1 MGDPVLSLFY
11 CGWALSLR
19 RSFQPLRPPAL
30 ITVEQLSKI
39 YRVAD
44 KQPGLGG
51 TVQHFLRR
59 RHRDVAAV
67 RDVSFSIS
75 PGEMVGFLGANGAGK
90 TTTLK
95 MLCGLIHPSG
105 GQVLVAGH
113 QPQRRQ
119 PDFLRRI
126 TLVMGQKQQLIWD
139 LPPMDSLR
147 VNAAVYGIPD
157 GVARR
162 RINALADLLELG
174 EELTRPVRKLSLGQ
188 RMKAELLAALLH
200 EPEVLFLDEPTL
212 GLDVNAQARVRQFL
226 ADYNRRTGATV
237 LLTSHY
243 MADIT
248 ALCSRVLLIHQ
259 GQLFHDG
266 PLDQLATRLAPERH
280 VRLELEQ
287 PAAAEAFAGLGHLE
301 RLERCEVH
309 LRVAPDQLTAVV
321 AQLLE
326 RFAVRDLE
334 VNDPPIDQL
343 IGDLFRQGSL

>member
-1 MGDPVLSLFY
+1 MSPEWVNPSPLALAACWVIVLTPS
-11 CGWALSLR
+11 
-19 RSFQPLRPPAL
+19 L
-30 ITVEQLSKI
+30 ITVERLSKT
-39 YRVAD
+39 YRVAE

-51 TVQHFLRR
+51 TLRHFLRR
-59 RHRDVAAV
+59 QQRMVSAV
-67 RDVSFSIS
+67 RDVSFAIA

-95 MLCGLIHPSG
+95 MLCGLIHPSA
-105 GQVLVAGH
+105 GQVQVAGH
-113 QPQRRQ
+113 QPQRRHA
-119 PDFLRRI
+119 DFLRRI
-126 TLVMGQKQQLIWD
+126 TLVMGQKQQLMWD
-139 LPPMDSLR
+139 LPPMDSLW
-147 VNAAVYGIPD
+147 VNAAVYGISE

-162 RINALADLLELG
+162 RIAALADLLELG

-248 ALCSRVLLIHQ
+248 ALCPRVLLIHQ

-266 PLDQLATRLAPERH
+266 PLEQLASRLAPERH
-280 VRLELEQ
+280 VRLELEA
-287 PAAAEAFAGLGHLE
+287 PAPPEAFAGLG
-301 RLERCEVH
+301 RLASLDNCEVN
-309 LRVAPDQLTAVV
+309 LRVAPAELTAVV

-326 RFAVRDLE
+326 RFRVRDLE
-334 VNDPPIDQL
+334 VNDPPIDAL
-343 IGDLFRQGSL
+343 IGELFRQGSL

>member
-1 MGDPVLSLFY
+1 M
-11 CGWALSLR
+11 
-19 RSFQPLRPPAL
+19 
-30 ITVEQLSKI
+30 ITVEKLSKT

-44 KQPGLGG
+44 KQPGLAG
-51 TVQHFLRR
+51 TLRHFLRR
-59 RHRDVAAV
+59 RQRDVSAV
-67 RDVSFSIS
+67 RDVSFAIA

-95 MLCGLIHPSG
+95 MLCGLIYPSS

-113 QPQRRQ
+113 QPQRRH

-157 GVARR
+157 RVASR
-162 RINALADLLELG
+162 RIAELSDLLELG

-188 RMKAELLAALLH
+188 RMKAELLASLLH

-212 GLDVNAQARVRQFL
+212 GLDVNAQLRVRQFL
-226 ADYNRRTGATV
+226 AEYNRRTGATI

-248 ALCSRVLLIHQ
+248 ALCPRVLLIHQ

-266 PLDQLATRLAPERH
+266 PLDCLASRLAPERH
-280 VRLELEQ
+280 LWLELKE
-287 PAAAEAFAGLGHLE
+287 PVPAEAFVGLGRLDSLE
-301 RLERCEVH
+301 NCEVN
-309 LRVAPDQLTAVV
+309 LRVDPASLTRVLE
-321 AQLLE
+321 QILE
-326 RFAVRDLE
+326 RFEVRDLA

-343 IGDLFRQGSL
+343 IGELFRQGKL